1 MTIGMYCLS
10 FIGCLEVVFHVKCLV
25 GAEGGSG
32 FT

>member
-1 MTIGMYCLS
+1 MIGMYFLS
-10 FIGCLEVVFHVKCLV
+10 FIGCLGVVFHVKRLV